1 MVDSA
6 KEESK
11 IRMRYQFQVER
22 ETDGNEEREGTS
34 GSLEGCL

>member
-11 IRMRYQFQVER
+11 TRMRYQFQVER
-22 ETDGNEEREGTS
+22 ETDGNEETEGTS